1 MDNPPMTTLTI
12 DTLKL
17 SDKLE
22 GAGFSRTQAEAVV
35 RAIAEAQD
43 ELVTKNNLEI
53 ALAPLKTDN
62 AVMKWM
68 LGTLMAGVAALV
80 AKAFFS

>member
-1 MDNPPMTTLTI
+1 M
-12 DTLKL
+12 
-17 SDKLE
+17 
-22 GAGFSRTQAEAVV
+22 